1 MADEVGRL
9 EGPQLLENARPAG
22 PDLRRESVGRGRPG
36 PAEVVEDRP
45 PQCRGRRAGRQPA
58 ATIAD
63 RAKAARAKADPATGR
78 ARRLGW
84 RFRLEPEL
92 RHGDRLANIGRGG
105 ARLPV
110 MDLDLS
116 PEHELLRRTIRD
128 FMIAEVAPVVEE
140 HERARRFPV
149 DIVRRL
155 GEMGWLGIPIP
166 EDEGGAGLDTL
177 AYAIA
182 VEEIGRVWG
191 SLGLIVAAHTS
202 LGCGPLHLAGT
213 PEQKERYLVPMAR
226 GAVLGA
232 YGLTE
237 PGAGSDAGGT
247 RTTARHEDGPD
258 GGSWL
263 IDGGKRFIT
272 NAGQAGTYIITARTG
287 TTDKGAAEVSAFIV
301 PGDAPGFSV
310 GRLEDKLGLHAS
322 ATGELRFDGVRIP
335 AADMLG
341 SRGDGF
347 RTFLKILDGGRIS
360 IGALAVGLAQ
370 AALDAAVP
378 YAQTREQFGRPI
390 GSFQGVAFMIADM
403 ATEIEAARALVWRA
417 AWLKDQGR
425 DYALASA
432 EAKLF
437 ASEVSSRVTNAAIQV
452 HGGYGYVIDYPVER
466 YLRDA
471 KLTEIGEGTSQIQ
484 RLVIA
489 RKILGLRI
497 A

>member
-1 MADEVGRL
+1 
-9 EGPQLLENARPAG
+9 
-22 PDLRRESVGRGRPG
+22 
-36 PAEVVEDRP
+36 
-45 PQCRGRRAGRQPA
+45 
-58 ATIAD
+58 
-63 RAKAARAKADPATGR
+63 
-78 ARRLGW
+78 
-84 RFRLEPEL
+84 
-92 RHGDRLANIGRGG
+92 
-105 ARLPV
+105 

-116 PEHELLRRTIRD
+116 AEHTLLRQTIRD
-128 FMIAEVAPVVEE
+128 FMVKEVAPVVDE

-182 VEEIGRVWG
+182 IEEIGRVWG

-213 PEQKERYLVPMAR
+213 PDQKERFLVPMAS
-226 GAVLGA
+226 GEVLGG

-247 RTTARHEDGPD
+247 RTTARHEDGPG
-258 GGSWL
+258 GGSWV

-272 NAGQAGTYIITARTG
+272 NAGHAGTYIITARTG
-287 TTDKGAAEVSAFIV
+287 ETEKGSAEISAFIV
-301 PGDAPGFSV
+301 PADTPGFSV
-310 GRLEDKLGLHAS
+310 GRLEEKLGLHAS
-322 ATGELRFDGVRIP
+322 ATGELIFSGARVP
-335 AADMLG
+335 AANMLG
-341 SRGDGF
+341 ARGEGF

-370 AALDAAVP
+370 AALDASIP

-390 GSFQGVAFMIADM
+390 GSFQGVAFMVADM
-403 ATEIEAARALVWRA
+403 ATEIEAARQMVWRA
-417 AWLKDQGR
+417 AWLKDQDR
-425 DYALASA
+425 DYSLAAA

-437 ASEVSSRVTNAAIQV
+437 ASEVSSRATNNGIQI
-452 HGGYGYVIDYPVER
+452 HGGYGYVEEYKVER
-466 YLRDA
+466 FMRDA
-471 KLTEIGEGTSQIQ
+471 KLTEIGEGTSQVQ

-497 A
+497 V

>member
-1 MADEVGRL
+1 
-9 EGPQLLENARPAG
+9 
-22 PDLRRESVGRGRPG
+22 
-36 PAEVVEDRP
+36 
-45 PQCRGRRAGRQPA
+45 
-58 ATIAD
+58 
-63 RAKAARAKADPATGR
+63 
-78 ARRLGW
+78 
-84 RFRLEPEL
+84 
-92 RHGDRLANIGRGG
+92 
-105 ARLPV
+105 

-116 PEHELLRRTIRD
+116 PEHELLRSTIRE
-128 FMIAEVAPVVEE
+128 FMEREVAPVVEE
-140 HERARRFPV
+140 HERARRFPAEV
-149 DIVRRL
+149 VRRL

-213 PEQKERYLVPMAR
+213 AAQKAKFLVPMASGR
-226 GAVLGA
+226 VIGA

-247 RTTARHEDGPD
+247 RTTGSHEDGPKS
-258 GGSWL
+258 GAWV

-287 TTDKGAAEVSAFIV
+287 SKPDGTAEISAFIL
-301 PGDAPGFSV
+301 PADTPGFRV
-310 GRLEDKLGLHAS
+310 GRLEDKMGLHAS
-322 ATGELRFDGVRIP
+322 ATGELFFDGCRVP
-335 AADMLG
+335 AANMLG
-341 SRGDGF
+341 ARGEGF
-347 RTFLKILDGGRIS
+347 RTFLKILDGGRVS

-390 GSFQGVAFMIADM
+390 GTFQGVAFMIADM
-403 ATEIEAARALVWRA
+403 ATEIAAARALVWKA

-425 DYALASA
+425 DYRLAAA

-437 ASEVSSRVTNAAIQV
+437 ASEVSSRATNAAIQV
-452 HGGYGYVIDYPVER
+452 HGGYGYVTDYPVER

-471 KLTEIGEGTSQIQ
+471 KLTEIGEGTSQVQ

-489 RKILGLRI
+489 RQILGLRI
-497 A
+497 V

>member
-1 MADEVGRL
+1 
-9 EGPQLLENARPAG
+9 
-22 PDLRRESVGRGRPG
+22 
-36 PAEVVEDRP
+36 
-45 PQCRGRRAGRQPA
+45 
-58 ATIAD
+58 
-63 RAKAARAKADPATGR
+63 
-78 ARRLGW
+78 
-84 RFRLEPEL
+84 
-92 RHGDRLANIGRGG
+92 
-105 ARLPV
+105 

-116 PEHELLRRTIRD
+116 PEHALLRSTIRD
-128 FMIAEVAPVVEE
+128 VMEAEVAPVVDE

-149 DIVRRL
+149 DVVRRL

-202 LGCGPLHLAGT
+202 LGCGPIHLAGT
-213 PEQKERYLVPMAR
+213 PEQKERFLVPMASGR
-226 GAVLGA
+226 VLGA

-258 GGSWL
+258 GGTWV

-272 NAGQAGTYIITARTG
+272 NAGQAGTYVVTARTG
-287 TTDKGAAEVSAFIV
+287 ETERGEAEISAFIV
-301 PGDAPGFSV
+301 PADTPGFAV
-310 GRLEDKLGLHAS
+310 GRLEEKMGLHAS
-322 ATGELRFDGVRIP
+322 ATGELLFDGARVP
-335 AADMLG
+335 AANMLG
-341 SRGDGF
+341 PRGDGF
-347 RTFLKILDGGRIS
+347 RTFLRILDGGRIS

-370 AALDAAVP
+370 AALDASVG
-378 YAQTREQFGRPI
+378 YARTREQFGRPI

-403 ATEIEAARALVWRA
+403 ATEIEAARQLVWRA

-425 DYALASA
+425 DYGLAA
-432 EAKLF
+432 AQAKLF
-437 ASEVSSRVTNAAIQV
+437 ASEVSSRATNAGIQV
-452 HGGYGYVIDYPVER
+452 HGGYGYVEEYKVER
-466 YLRDA
+466 FLRDA

-489 RKILGLRI
+489 RRILDLRVV
-497 A
+497 

>member
-1 MADEVGRL
+1 
-9 EGPQLLENARPAG
+9 
-22 PDLRRESVGRGRPG
+22 
-36 PAEVVEDRP
+36 
-45 PQCRGRRAGRQPA
+45 
-58 ATIAD
+58 
-63 RAKAARAKADPATGR
+63 
-78 ARRLGW
+78 
-84 RFRLEPEL
+84 
-92 RHGDRLANIGRGG
+92 
-105 ARLPV
+105 

-116 PEHELLRRTIRD
+116 PEHVLLRDTVRS
-128 FMIAEVAPVVEE
+128 FMESEVAPIVDE

-149 DIVRRL
+149 DVVRRL

-182 VEEIGRVWG
+182 IEEIGRVWG

-213 PEQKERYLVPMAR
+213 SEQKEHFLVPMASGR
-226 GAVLGA
+226 VLGG

-247 RTTARHEDGPD
+247 RTTARQEDGPD
-258 GGSWL
+258 GGSWV
-263 IDGGKRFIT
+263 IDGAKRFIT
-272 NAGQAGTYIITARTG
+272 NAGQAGTYIVTARTG
-287 TTDKGAAEVSAFIV
+287 TTPKGDAEISAFIV
-301 PGDAPGFSV
+301 PADTPGFSV
-310 GRLEDKLGLHAS
+310 GRLEEKLGLHAS
-322 ATGELRFDGVRIP
+322 ATGELLFDGARVP
-335 AADMLG
+335 AANLLG
-341 SRGDGF
+341 EQGTGF
-347 RTFLKILDGGRIS
+347 RTFLKILDGGRVS

-378 YAQTREQFGRPI
+378 YARTREQFGRPI

-403 ATEIEAARALVWRA
+403 ATEIEAARQLVWRA

-425 DYALASA
+425 DYSLAA
-432 EAKLF
+432 AQAKLF
-437 ASEVSSRVTNAAIQV
+437 ASEVSSRATNAAIQV
-452 HGGYGYVIDYPVER
+452 HGGYGYVEEYKVER

-489 RKILGLRI
+489 RRILGLRVI
-497 A
+497 